1 MIEIIK
7 IVEQNGLVFVEPK
20 ALLEPYEEWVVQ
32 AKLIFV
38 YEGHR
43 LFLVITKPTYR
54 ISKDRMSLDPLKEG
68 DDKWALLAEEYVSL
82 CEKCQELGAAIPA
95 LPIFDED
102 KLFVK
107 RRPEFA
113 KDADEAKKKIAV
125 RIPRQY
131 PLRHILRLN
140 SSPPRTFR
148 PRGADFFCSLFAF
161 GEVLGHG
168 AERQGQRV

>member
-82 CEKCQELGAAIPA
+82 CEKCQELGATIPA

-102 KLFVK
+102 KFFVK

-113 KDADEAKKKIAV
+113 KDADEAKKK
-125 RIPRQY
+125 
-131 PLRHILRLN
+131 LRFEYRDNTLYA
-140 SSPPRTFR
+140 TYC
-148 PRGADFFCSLFAF
+148 G
-161 GEVLGHG
+161 
-168 AERQGQRV
+168 